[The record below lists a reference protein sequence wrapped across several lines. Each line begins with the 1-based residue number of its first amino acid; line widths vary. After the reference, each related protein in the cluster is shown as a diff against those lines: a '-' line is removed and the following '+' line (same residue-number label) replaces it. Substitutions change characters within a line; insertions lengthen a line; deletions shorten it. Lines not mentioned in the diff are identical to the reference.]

1 MILQGF
7 ETREDTD
14 IPVRALVKSASGIIH
29 KKLAEV
35 GQYEITPWPKFS
47 LQDAPICVFG
57 HLRGTGG
64 LIAQCISLK
73 QDFYYFDHA
82 YLFGNRHEV
91 SSVYGEKVYRLT
103 KNWFHIR
110 ELDSLTSEE
119 KKRVKPI
126 ADKISL
132 KPWSKEGDYI
142 LICPPSSHTIHYFN
156 LHGWLDNVLSIL
168 KKNTDRRIKVR
179 EWGTT
184 SSLEEDIDNSFAVI
198 TSQSTV
204 AIHSII
210 RGKPSFC
217 DKISM
222 ALPVSKIAFEEIE
235 KPFYPE
241 NRKEFI
247 YSLLANQFTM
257 TEISNGYAWNKVSR

>member
-14 IPVRALVKSASGIIH
+14 IPVRALVKSASGILH
-29 KKLAEV
+29 KKLAQV
-35 GQYEITPWPKFS
+35 GQYEITPWAKFS
-47 LQDAPICVFG
+47 LQDGPICVFG

-64 LIAQCISLK
+64 LIAQCINLK

-222 ALPVSKIAFEEIE
+222 ALPVSLTNFNKIESPIYPVNRFE
-235 KPFYPE
+235 FLQT
-241 NRKEFI
+241 
-247 YSLLANQFTM
+247 LLANQFTM
-257 TEISNGYAWNKVSR
+257 SEIKNGYAWDKVK